1 MTDSYERAEIIKHKV
16 LGNPL
21 LGHQSQPPF
30 QRGKPGGYRQG
41 EVRTVFLPLLHYEKG
56 ICFQAIAT
64 VSTGCA
70 CKRLQQLFGWYLL

>member
-21 LGHQSQPPF
+21 LGYKSQPAF
-30 QRGKPGGYRQG
+30 QCGKPGDHRQG
-41 EVRTVFLPLLHYEKG
+41 EVRTVFLPLLHNEKG
-56 ICFQAIAT
+56 ICFQATAT

-70 CKRLQQLFGWYLL
+70 CKRLQ